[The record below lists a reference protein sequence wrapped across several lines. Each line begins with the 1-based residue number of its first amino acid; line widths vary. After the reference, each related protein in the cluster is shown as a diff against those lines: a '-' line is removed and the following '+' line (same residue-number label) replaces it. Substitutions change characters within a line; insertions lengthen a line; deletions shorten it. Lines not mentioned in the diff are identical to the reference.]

1 METMTTIERHWR
13 VEASEFPHR
22 GSIEEQLR
30 FLVGYAVLA
39 PSVHNTQP
47 WAFAIEENQVRL
59 FADQSRC
66 LTAADRDMR
75 DLYVSLG
82 CALENLAIAAEHFG
96 FRTNIQYFPSLESPT
111 LVATITLVPN
121 RGDSQSET
129 FGLCRAITMRRTN
142 HNRFDE
148 ERVNEHDLAH
158 LRACCVEEDV
168 TVHFTADERSMGL
181 FSKLLIE
188 ADILRFSDRDYVKE
202 LEYWVRQGAYD
213 TTWMVKKLYEL
224 ACACRTGAR
233 RTDANIFKGA
243 PMLGVVSTA
252 GNDRASQVRSGRVFE
267 RMFLRATTLGL
278 SIEPITYVLQVPE
291 TRVGVRKVFAEDVG
305 YPQVSFRL
313 GYSANEPPPTPR
325 RPFEEV
331 IVEPVQSTAVVT
343 AIA

>member
-1 METMTTIERHWR
+1 MKERHWL
-13 VEASEFPHR
+13 VEASDFPEQ
-22 GSIEEQLR
+22 GSTEEQLR

-47 WAFAIEENQVRL
+47 WAFAVEGNQVRL
-59 FADQSRC
+59 FADHSRC
-66 LTAADRDMR
+66 LKAADRDMR

-82 CALENLAIAAEHFG
+82 CALENLAISAEHFG
-96 FRTNIQYFPSLESPT
+96 FRTSIQYFPSLESPM
-111 LVATITLVPN
+111 LVATITLLPN
-121 RGDSQSET
+121 GGASPSET
-129 FGLCRAITMRRTN
+129 FGLFRSITMRRTN

-148 ERVNEHDLAH
+148 EKVNEHDLDH
-158 LRACCVEEDV
+158 LTACCIEEDIK
-168 TVHFTADERSMGL
+168 VHFTADERSMGL

-213 TTWMVKKLYEL
+213 TPWMIKKLYEL

-243 PMLGVVSTA
+243 SVLGVVSTA

-278 SIEPITYVLQVPE
+278 SVEPITYVLQVPE
-291 TRVGVRKVFAEDVG
+291 TRVGVRKVFTVEVG
-305 YPQVSFRL
+305 YAQVAFRL
-313 GYSANEPPPTPR
+313 GHSANEPPHTPR

-331 IVEPVQSTAVVT
+331 VVEPVHSTAVVS
-343 AIA
+343 AAS